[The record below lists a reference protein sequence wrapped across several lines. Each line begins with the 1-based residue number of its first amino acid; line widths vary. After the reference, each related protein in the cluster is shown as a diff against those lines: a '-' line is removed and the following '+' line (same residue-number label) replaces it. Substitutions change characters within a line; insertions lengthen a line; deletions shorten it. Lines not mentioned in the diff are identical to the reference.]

1 MFQNKKPVIAIDGTA
16 GSGKGTLA
24 KRLAIYFSFD
34 HLDSGILYRIF
45 AYELLQQ
52 KININDLEKVN
63 INFKKILKEK
73 KIKTTE
79 LRTDEVT
86 RVSSE
91 VAKKEFVRKKLISLQ
106 REFCNNPPNG
116 LGSVI
121 DGRDITSVIA
131 PRAEVKFYIDADLK
145 IRAKRRLVQLGLNND
160 LYDDVVEKIKKRDAQ
175 DKKRKL
181 SPLLKTVDSYFIDT
195 TNLNEDESFQLA
207 INYIKKNQ
215 ILFSDC
221 I

>member
-1 MFQNKKPVIAIDGTA
+1 M
-16 GSGKGTLA
+16 
-24 KRLAIYFSFD
+24 
-34 HLDSGILYRIF
+34 
-45 AYELLQQ
+45 
-52 KININDLEKVN
+52 
-63 INFKKILKEK
+63 
-73 KIKTTE
+73 
-79 LRTDEVT
+79 
-86 RVSSE
+86 
-91 VAKKEFVRKKLISLQ
+91 Q

-145 IRAKRRLVQLGLNND
+145 IRAKRRLAQLGLDNN
-160 LYDDVVEKIKKRDAQ
+160 LYNDVVEKIKNRDAQ

-181 SPLLKTVDSYFIDT
+181 SPLLKTIDSYFIDT